1 MYNNSDYMAL
11 FLLVVVVLTPGI
23 TSIGQGY
30 SHCMADSTMGQHRS
44 SLYEQY
50 CCTYGNRGKTFNL
63 KENEKMIYIL
73 CPLTRP
79 KSCPGNISSATLVYH
94 LLYVIALVPP
104 DCKSWYEAGNTTSG
118 VYLINPNVDSPFEVS
133 CSILILIFHYMSL
146 YIGLL

>member
-1 MYNNSDYMAL
+1 MAL

-23 TSIGQGY
+23 TGIGQGY
-30 SHCMADSTMGQHRS
+30 YHCMADCNMRQHRS

-73 CPLTRP
+73 CPPTRP

-94 LLYVIALVPP
+94 LLYVISLALP

-118 VYLINPNVDSPFEVS
+118 VYLINPDGRTPFEVS
-133 CSILILIFHYMSL
+133 CNILILIFHYMFL
-146 YIGLL
+146 